1 MAADSAPLA
10 ENGHG
15 SYSGQQLVLILSIV
29 TLLGLAIYNSIE
41 LVVLI
46 LCTFKHWRGLYFWSL
61 LLSGLLGVVPQALS
75 FLLKDMALAP
85 LWFSLTLSTIGWYF
99 MVTGQAVVLY
109 SRLNLLVTDTRVLN
123 RVLIMIITNA
133 IILHV
138 PTTILTYGSNFVNT
152 NNAVWQHAYDI
163 MERIELVGF
172 SVQEMIIS
180 YLYVVQ
186 VIRNLTIVPQ
196 GSRIH
201 KAHRKTLHYVL
212 AINIFL
218 ILLDVVLLVME
229 FTNRY
234 TIQTALKSLVYSIK
248 LKLEFAVLN
257 RLICLVRPEQV
268 TSDDYWQPSPSPSP
282 RAQNGLG
289 HELTD
294 FGGFSRVESCDTVQL
309 RNPRSQVIRINKAF
323 E

>member
-1 MAADSAPLA
+1 MTAPLA
-10 ENGHG
+10 DADGA
-15 SYSGQQLVLILSIV
+15 YSGQNLVLILSIV
-29 TLLGLAIYNSIE
+29 TLLSLAIYNSIE
-41 LVVLI
+41 LVILV
-46 LCTFKHWRGLYFWSL
+46 LCTFRHWRGLYFWSL
-61 LLSGLLGVVPQALS
+61 LLSGLLGVVPQAVS
-75 FLLKDMALAP
+75 FILKDMALAP

-109 SRLNLLVTDTRVLN
+109 SRLNLLVNDPRVLR

-138 PTTILTYGSNFVNT
+138 PTTILTYGSNFAKS
-152 NNAVWQHAYDI
+152 NNDIWSQAYGV

-172 SVQEMIIS
+172 SVQEIIIS

-186 VIRNLTIVPQ
+186 VIRNLRIVPPN
-196 GSRIH
+196 SRIH
-201 KAHRKTLHYVL
+201 KVHRKTLYYVL

-218 ILLDVVLLVME
+218 ILLDVALLIME

-257 RLICLVRPEQV
+257 RLICLVRPDQMG
-268 TSDDYWQPSPSPSP
+268 SDDYWQPSPDPSP
-282 RAQNGLG
+282 RTPGGLG

-294 FGGFSRVESCDTVQL
+294 YGEFSRVESCDTAL
-309 RNPRSQVIRINKAF
+309 RIPGTQVVRINKTF
-323 E
+323 KS

>member
-1 MAADSAPLA
+1 MSQAHAPLSDD
-10 ENGHG
+10 GDG
-15 SYSGQQLVLILSIV
+15 TYSGQSLVLILSIV

-41 LVVLI
+41 LVILI
-46 LCTFKHWRGLYFWSL
+46 LCTFRRWRGLYFWSL
-61 LLSGLLGVVPQALS
+61 LLSGLLGVVPQAVS
-75 FLLKDMALAP
+75 FLLKDLALAP
-85 LWFSLTLSTIGWYF
+85 LWFSLTLSTLGWYF

-109 SRLNLLVTDTRVLN
+109 SRLNLLVNDPRVLR

-138 PTTILTYGSNFVNT
+138 PTTILTYGSNFAKS
-152 NNAVWQHAYDI
+152 NNAVWQHGYDI

-172 SVQEMIIS
+172 SVQEMVIS

-186 VIRNLTIVPQ
+186 VIRNLRIVPPN
-196 GSRIH
+196 SRIH
-201 KAHRKTLHYVL
+201 KVHRKTLHYVL
-212 AINIFL
+212 AINVFL
-218 ILLDVVLLVME
+218 ILLDVVLLIME

-282 RAQNGLG
+282 RTANGLG

-294 FGGFSRVESCDTVQL
+294 FGGFSRVDSCDTAAV
-309 RNPRSQVIRINKAF
+309 RHARTQVVRINKAF
-323 E
+323 Q

>member
-1 MAADSAPLA
+1 MPGSAPPPD
-10 ENGHG
+10 ESGV
-15 SYSGQQLVLILSIV
+15 YSGQNLVLILSIV
-29 TLLGLAIYNSIE
+29 TLLSLAIYNSIE
-41 LVVLI
+41 LVLLI
-46 LCTFKHWRGLYFWSL
+46 LCTFRHYRGLYFWSL
-61 LLSGLLGVVPQALS
+61 LLSGLLGVVPQAVS
-75 FLLKDMALAP
+75 FILKDLNLAP
-85 LWFSLTLSTIGWYF
+85 LTFSLSLSTVGWYF

-109 SRLNLLVTDTRVLN
+109 SRLGLLVNDPRVLR

-138 PTTILTYGSNFVNT
+138 PTTILTYGSNFSKSNT
-152 NNAVWQHAYDI
+152 AVWSKAYGI

-186 VIRNLTIVPQ
+186 VIRNLRLVPLN
-196 GSRIH
+196 SRIH
-201 KAHRKTLHYVL
+201 RVHRKTLHYVL
-212 AINIFL
+212 AINVFL
-218 ILLDVVLLVME
+218 ILLDVVLLIME

-257 RLICLVRPEQV
+257 RLICLVRPDQMG
-268 TSDDYWQPSPSPSP
+268 SDDYWQPTPNPGP
-282 RAQNGLG
+282 RTPNTLG

-294 FGGFSRVESCDTVQL
+294 FGGFSRVESCDTAALQRPTTHVVKIK
-309 RNPRSQVIRINKAF
+309 QVFKS
-323 E
+323 

>member
-1 MAADSAPLA
+1 MATAPLA
-10 ENGHG
+10 DDGV
-15 SYSGQQLVLILSIV
+15 STYSGQNLVLILSIV

-41 LVVLI
+41 LVILI
-46 LCTFKHWRGLYFWSL
+46 LCTFRHWHGLYFWSL
-61 LLSGLLGVVPQALS
+61 LLSGLLGVVPQAVS
-75 FLLKDMALAP
+75 FLLKDLALAP

-99 MVTGQAVVLY
+99 MVTGQAIVLY
-109 SRLNLLVTDTRVLN
+109 SRLNLLVNDPRVLR

-138 PTTILTYGSNFVNT
+138 PTTILTYGSNFAKS

-172 SVQEMIIS
+172 SVQEMVIS

-186 VIRNLTIVPQ
+186 VIRNLRIVPPN
-196 GSRIH
+196 SRIH
-201 KAHRKTLHYVL
+201 KVHRKTLYYVL
-212 AINIFL
+212 AINVFL
-218 ILLDVVLLVME
+218 ILLDVVLLIME

-257 RLICLVRPEQV
+257 RLICLVRPDQV
-268 TSDDYWQPSPSPSP
+268 NSDDYWQPSPSPSP
-282 RAQNGLG
+282 RAANGLG

-294 FGGFSRVESCDTVQL
+294 FGGFSRVESCDTTTL
-309 RNPRSQVIRINKAF
+309 RSPRTQVVRINNTFK
-323 E
+323 